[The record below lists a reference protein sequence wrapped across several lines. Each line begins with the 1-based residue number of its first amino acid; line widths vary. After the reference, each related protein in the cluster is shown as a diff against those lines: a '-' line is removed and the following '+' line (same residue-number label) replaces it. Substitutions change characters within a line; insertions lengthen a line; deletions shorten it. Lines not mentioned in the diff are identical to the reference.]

1 MSRFTVSGVSL
12 PSGLFINNE
21 WVQGHGERLQVVNPA
36 TEEQI
41 AEIETASREDVD
53 LAVAAARAAFE
64 STWGT
69 WVSGQERGQLLFKLA
84 DLVEANIDELA
95 VLERVDGGKPAGWA
109 RVDIVD
115 TVACFRYFAGA
126 ADKIHGSVVEIDD
139 QRKHAV
145 LRKEPIGVV
154 AQIVPWNY
162 PLLMM
167 AWKVAP
173 ALSAGCA
180 IVFKAAEQT
189 PLSTLRFAE
198 LVKEAGYPA
207 GAFNLVNGV
216 GAVTGETLSRHL
228 DIDKIAFTGSTATGR
243 RIAVAAAE
251 SNLKKVTLE
260 LGGKS
265 ANIVFA
271 GANLPEAAKW
281 AAFGV
286 YENMGQSC
294 SAGSRVL
301 VQESVYDE
309 FVKLF
314 VAAASAFKVGPT
326 EDEDTFQ
333 GPQIS
338 KVQFDKILGLIE
350 AGKAAG
356 AKCVL
361 GGARHG
367 TKGYFIQPTV
377 FTDVDMGMRIA
388 QEEIFGPVASI
399 IKFKDEAE
407 AIAIANATEYGL
419 AAAVHTTDYN
429 QVNRVTRRLK
439 AGTVWVN
446 QYVIVSHQI
455 PFGGYKQSGW
465 GRELGME
472 GLEPYLTTKSV
483 HHYYDEEG
491 FEWPIR
497 LSKL

>member
-1 MSRFTVSGVSL
+1 M
-12 PSGLFINNE
+12 
-21 WVQGHGERLQVVNPA
+21 
-36 TEEQI
+36 
-41 AEIETASREDVD
+41 
-53 LAVAAARAAFE
+53 
-64 STWGT
+64 
-69 WVSGQERGQLLFKLA
+69 
-84 DLVEANIDELA
+84 
-95 VLERVDGGKPAGWA
+95 
-109 RVDIVD
+109 
-115 TVACFRYFAGA
+115 
-126 ADKIHGSVVEIDD
+126 
-139 QRKHAV
+139 
-145 LRKEPIGVV
+145 
-154 AQIVPWNY
+154 
-162 PLLMM
+162 
-167 AWKVAP
+167 
-173 ALSAGCA
+173 
-180 IVFKAAEQT
+180 
-189 PLSTLRFAE
+189 
-198 LVKEAGYPA
+198 
-207 GAFNLVNGV
+207 
-216 GAVTGETLSRHL
+216 
-228 DIDKIAFTGSTATGR
+228 
-243 RIAVAAAE
+243 
-251 SNLKKVTLE
+251 
-260 LGGKS
+260 
-265 ANIVFA
+265 
-271 GANLPEAAKW
+271 
-281 AAFGV
+281 
-286 YENMGQSC
+286 
-294 SAGSRVL
+294 L

-309 FVKLF
+309 FLKLF

-350 AGKAAG
+350 AGKAGG

-377 FTDVDMGMRIA
+377 FADVDMSMRIA

>member
-21 WVQGHGERLQVVNPA
+21 WVPGRGERLAVVNPA

-41 AEIETASREDVD
+41 AEIETATREDVD

-64 STWGT
+64 TTWGT
-69 WVSGQERGQLLFKLA
+69 WASGQERGRLLFALA
-84 DLVEANIDELA
+84 DLVEAHIDELA
-95 VLERVDGGKPAGWA
+95 TLDRVDGGKPAAWA
-109 RVDIVD
+109 RVDVED

-139 QRKHAV
+139 ARKHAV

-173 ALSAGCA
+173 ALAAGCA

-207 GAFNLVNGV
+207 GVFNVVNGV
-216 GAVTGETLSRHL
+216 GAITGDALSRHL

-265 ANIVFA
+265 ANIVFS

-301 VQESVYDE
+301 VQEEVYDE

-333 GPQIS
+333 GPQVS
-338 KVQFDKILGLIE
+338 KVQFDKILGLIA
-350 AGKAAG
+350 AGKEEG
-356 AKCVL
+356 ATCVL

-377 FTDVDMGMRIA
+377 FTNVDMGMRIA
-388 QEEIFGPVASI
+388 REEIFGPVASI

-419 AAAVHTTDYN
+419 AAAVHTTDYA

-446 QYVIVSHQI
+446 QYVMVSHQI

-483 HHYYDEEG
+483 HHYYDDEG